1 MELQKTSQ
9 IILLQLVRLLESLS
23 DNQYRKSLDVV
34 SDVSIGVQVQHII
47 KLYTNLLEGM
57 SKGEINYAGRL
68 SDCVAE
74 IDRSKGIERLRTIIH
89 QLDKWPQHAGIKI
102 NSDIGCLEN
111 HQVSTASTYGRE
123 LLFCLENSIHHMI
136 LIKTGVYIKWP
147 DVALPM
153 NFGMIS
159 ESYFN

>member
-9 IILLQLVRLLESLS
+9 IILLQLVKLLEGLS
-23 DNQYRKSLDVV
+23 DHQYRKSLDVV

-47 KLYTNLLEGM
+47 KIYSHLLEGM
-57 SKGEINYAGRL
+57 SRGEINYSVRL
-68 SDCVAE
+68 TDCIAE
-74 IDRSKGIERLRTIIH
+74 IDRSAGIEKLRNIIH
-89 QLDKWPQHAGIKI
+89 QLDKWPQHAGIKVI
-102 NSDIGCLEN
+102 SDIGCLEN
-111 HQVSTASTYGRE
+111 HQISTSSTYGRE
-123 LLFCLENSIHHMI
+123 LLFCLEQSIHHMI

-147 DVALPM
+147 DVSLPM